1 MFLVWRETSS
11 KPPAGKGILGIVG
24 RFVCGVY
31 YALSLLNF
39 ATRW

>member
-11 KPPAGKGILGIVG
+11 KPLAGKGILGLAW

-31 YALSLLNF
+31 YALSL
-39 ATRW
+39 